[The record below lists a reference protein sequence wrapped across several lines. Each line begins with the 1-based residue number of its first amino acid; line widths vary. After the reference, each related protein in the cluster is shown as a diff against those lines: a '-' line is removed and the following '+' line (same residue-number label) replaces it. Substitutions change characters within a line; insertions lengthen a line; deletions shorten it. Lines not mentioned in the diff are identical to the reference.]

1 MLGHRAFD
9 FWYVRFTVLEREMAK
24 YNGGRKS
31 LLDFAIIND
40 MATLYMEI
48 QSTCT
53 CEVEI
58 SLSSRLMIHPYSII
72 LFFFHL

>member
-31 LLDFAIIND
+31 LLDFAIIN
-40 MATLYMEI
+40 MVYAI
-48 QSTCT
+48 
-53 CEVEI
+53 
-58 SLSSRLMIHPYSII
+58 
-72 LFFFHL
+72 